1 MMIDKLRAWTILR
14 YHDCAYLLSGAE
26 NVAKAHDI
34 NKMIE
39 KLSTEQ
45 GENFRCERL
54 KNKLHTKYANK
65 KEIHKSN
72 KSEKITIKW
81 NEYDTA
87 EVIDFKYLYLVKNGV
102 CVGGYYIYY

>member
-1 MMIDKLRAWTILR
+1 MMIDKMRAWTILR

-45 GENFRCERL
+45 GKFSL
-54 KNKLHTKYANK
+54 W
-65 KEIHKSN
+65 EI
-72 KSEKITIKW
+72 EKINCIQSMPIKK
-81 NEYDTA
+81 
-87 EVIDFKYLYLVKNGV
+87 KYTKATKVKNNHQMEWIWYSGV
-102 CVGGYYIYY
+102 NRF

>member
-45 GENFRCERL
+45 GGKFSLR
-54 KNKLHTKYANK
+54 
-65 KEIHKSN
+65 EI
-72 KSEKITIKW
+72 E
-81 NEYDTA
+81 E
-87 EVIDFKYLYLVKNGV
+87 
-102 CVGGYYIYY
+102 

>member
-1 MMIDKLRAWTILR
+1 MRAWTILR
-14 YHDCAYLLSGAE
+14 YHDCAFLLSGAE

-45 GENFRCERL
+45 RL

-87 EVIDFKYLYLVKNGV
+87 ELIDFRYLYLVKKGV
-102 CVGGYYIYY
+102 CVGGYYIY